1 MYIATLRRRR
11 RAMFEYEFM
20 IKAFIVGIVIAVITP
35 SVGVVVVLKRFSM
48 IGDTLSHAS
57 LAGVAAGLIGG
68 INPVAGSIAACVLAA
83 LSIEAVRK
91 LFPKYSE
98 VALSVIL
105 SAGVGLAGV
114 LTGFIQNAAN
124 FNSFLFGTIVA
135 ISDFELYLIIG
146 AGAVILIAFLV
157 MYKAL
162 LYMTFD
168 EESAKLAGVP
178 VRRVNFVF
186 MLLIALTVSISVRT
200 IGILIISSLMV
211 LPVAC
216 SLQFSKS
223 FKQTTVISIVFGL
236 VFVLAGLTI
245 SFYCNLKPGGTIA
258 LTGVVS
264 LIIIYIIKKFT
275 HASAI
280 KRLPEDGQ
288 AF

>member
-1 MYIATLRRRR
+1 
-11 RAMFEYEFM
+11 MFEYGFM
-20 IKAFIVGIVIAVITP
+20 IKAFIVGAVIAIITP

-68 INPVAGSIAACVLAA
+68 INPVAGSIAACVIAA
-83 LSIEAVRK
+83 FSIEAVRK

-98 VALSVIL
+98 IALSVIL
-105 SAGVGLAGV
+105 STGVGLAGV
-114 LTGFIQNAAN
+114 LTGFIQSAAD
-124 FNSFLFGTIVA
+124 FNSFLFGSIVA

-146 AGAVILIAFLV
+146 AGAAILIAFLV

-162 LYMTFD
+162 LYMAFD

-186 MLLIALTVSISVRT
+186 MLLIALTVSISIRT

-216 SLQFSKS
+216 SMQFSRS
-223 FKQTTVISIVFGL
+223 FKQTTVISVLFGL
-236 VFVLAGLTI
+236 LFVLAGLSI
-245 SFYCNLKPGGTIA
+245 SFYGNLKPGGTIA

-264 LIIIYIIKKFT
+264 LVITYIIKKLTRAF
-275 HASAI
+275 AV
-280 KRLPEDGQ
+280 KRLPESGRGLRG
-288 AF
+288 